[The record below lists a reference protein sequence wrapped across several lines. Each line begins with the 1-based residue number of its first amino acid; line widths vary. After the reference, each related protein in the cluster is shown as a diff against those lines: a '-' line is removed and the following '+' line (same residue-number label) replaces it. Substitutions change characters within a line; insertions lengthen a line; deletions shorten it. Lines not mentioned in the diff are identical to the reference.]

1 MKTLERIALA
11 DLENDK
17 LYLLSLTEWGVDVS
31 QPDLKIALG
40 AEIKQFVLA
49 ENEYLFEEEDDLTDE
64 EKLLLIE
71 ETDASEIIPSAF
83 ILP

>member
-17 LYLLSLTEWGVDVS
+17 LYLLALTEFDAS
-31 QPDLKIALG
+31 YPDLKVALG
-40 AEIKQFVLA
+40 SEIKQFVLA
-49 ENEYLFEEEDDLTDE
+49 ENEYLFEEEEDLTDE
-64 EKLLLIE
+64 EKLSIIE
-71 ETDASEIIPSAF
+71 ETDETEIIPSAF

>member
-31 QPDLKIALG
+31 YPDLKIALG

-71 ETDASEIIPSAF
+71 ETDASEIVPSAF

>member
-31 QPDLKIALG
+31 YPDLKIALG

>member
-17 LYLLSLTEWGVDVS
+17 LYLLALTEFDAS
-31 QPDLKIALG
+31 YPDLKVALG
-40 AEIKQFVLA
+40 SEIKEFVLA
-49 ENEYLFEEEDDLTDE
+49 ENEYLFEGEEDLTDE

-71 ETDASEIIPSAF
+71 ETDEPEIIPSAF

>member
-17 LYLLSLTEWGVDVS
+17 LYLLSLTDWGVDVS
-31 QPDLKIALG
+31 YPDLKIALG

>member
-1 MKTLERIALA
+1 LSNLVFSALA

-17 LYLLSLTEWGVDVS
+17 LYLLALTEFDVS
-31 QPDLKIALG
+31 YPDLQIALG
-40 AEIKQFVLA
+40 SEIKQFVLA

-71 ETDASEIIPSAF
+71 ETDESEIVPSAF